1 MEKGSD
7 SFKLTIIDKIYNTWT
22 KRKKKSLLPL
32 LSNDITSFRN
42 FLPEIQ
48 NFSDKDIDTLWEGNL
63 DYNYPSHQAPHNGPF
78 RNLILKFQN
87 FCDINNE
94 YYQKQDHQPF
104 LIDLWKK
111 YLSTKDLKKLSE
123 NQRIKKVNK

>member
-1 MEKGSD
+1 M
-7 SFKLTIIDKIYNTWT
+7 
-22 KRKKKSLLPL
+22 
-32 LSNDITSFRN
+32 
-42 FLPEIQ
+42 
-48 NFSDKDIDTLWEGNL
+48 

-123 NQRIKKVNK
+123 NQRIQKLINKNIRIPSSFNE